1 MEGTD
6 SYPLMLILGAGGFGA
21 LLGWYLYFINRYRT
35 DEIKLEDLVTL
46 VGVVGGGA
54 VLALFPAKT
63 NLFGAYGIGLF
74 VGFFGY
80 FATLLIMVALSNGDF
95 TVGWF
100 LDGRCKK
107 LKVDFERPG
116 GQHPSVRPVDVKAT
130 AVTPTP
136 TKTPIQHPMAIG
148 RKDDDVKKKDKDVKR
163 KTS

>member
-80 FATLLIMVALSNGDF
+80 FVTLLIMVALSKGVF
-95 TVGWF
+95 TVNWF
-100 LDGRCKK
+100 LDGRRKI
-107 LKVDFERPG
+107 LKEDETLGGVAPTVHPAMIVRPAME
-116 GQHPSVRPVDVKAT
+116 VRPVTEVR
-130 AVTPTP
+130 PTP
-136 TKTPIQHPMAIG
+136 VTAAQSPTDKTKKH
-148 RKDDDVKKKDKDVKR
+148 K
-163 KTS
+163 